1 MIVSHVWMSCR
12 SGLRVIFR
20 QRNKVLLYM
29 NALLEVNV
37 PKFLGEYLRQKPKER
52 IDTVLEPMQVMI
64 QLALLSF
71 CPIGTKISVMNNTM
85 SLQWPTLSQGIWRWF
100 NKDSKEDLYFLFNVV
115 RRYYKWYKDEKIFK
129 YLLELA
135 RRGLDR
141 LIKTY
146 EKSDIYS
153 LSNTLMMYKTLLGM
167 DDCAIFDTSEIN
179 GIDEVFKGITE
190 VYDNKM
196 LRVVYNTLR
205 LMEEDEER
213 KMDYY
218 KGLECMLRPVNDR
231 IRGWIIENML
241 V

>member
-1 MIVSHVWMSCR
+1 MIVSHVWMRCR

-20 QRNKVLLYM
+20 QRNKGLLYM

-37 PKFLGEYLRQKPKER
+37 PKFLGEYLRTKPKER
-52 IDTVLEPMQVMI
+52 IDTILEPMQVMI

-146 EKSDIYS
+146 EGSDIYS
-153 LSNTLMMYKTLLGM
+153 LSNTLMMYKTLLGV
-167 DDCAIFDTSEIN
+167 DDCAIFDTSGEN
-179 GIDEVFKGITE
+179 GIDEVFRGITE

-205 LMEEDEER
+205 LMEEDEGR

-218 KGLECMLRPVNDR
+218 NGLECMLRPVNDR

-241 V
+241 I